1 MAHRLRHEDLTFLT
15 RAPVQQVHRG
25 HVSLPADRVFAGLA
39 ERPEGWP
46 AWFSLARDCHYEGVP
61 PSGRRHDP
69 TDVVARRHPG
79 ARATA
84 RLG

>member
-61 PSGRRHDP
+61 LRAS
-69 TDVVARRHPG
+69 ARSD
-79 ARATA
+79 
-84 RLG
+84 

>member
-1 MAHRLRHEDLTFLT
+1 MARRLRHEELPFLT

-46 AWFSLARDCHYEGVP
+46 ARISLARDCHYEEVP
-61 PSGRRHDP
+61 LRASAPSD
-69 TDVVARRHPG
+69 
-79 ARATA
+79 
-84 RLG
+84 

>member
-25 HVSLPADRVFAGLA
+25 HVSLPADRVFADLA

-46 AWFSLARDCHYEGVP
+46 AWFSLGDC
-61 PSGRRHDP
+61 
-69 TDVVARRHPG
+69 
-79 ARATA
+79 
-84 RLG
+84 